1 MKFLLLI
8 SRNPNAG
15 MPTAE
20 QFLAHS
26 KWVKQKVQEG
36 VMESPYSYPVNG
48 GGFCILSGT
57 VEEVNALTDEAPIR
71 GFADLELRPLI
82 DFYAEMDRVAAALK
96 RKN

>member
-20 QFLAHS
+20 QFVAHS
-26 KWVKQKVQEG
+26 KWVKRKVQEG
-36 VMESPYSYPVNG
+36 VMESPYAYPVSG
-48 GGFCILSGT
+48 GGFCILGGT
-57 VEEVNALTDEAPIR
+57 VEEVNALTDEAPLR
-71 GFADLELRPLI
+71 AFADLELRPPI

-96 RKN
+96 RSN